1 MFGLCVAFLGISF
14 VCQVKLDALPAH
26 GYHHSSNS
34 SSPDE
39 ETTEF
44 VNEKESLTACKT

>member
-26 GYHHSSNS
+26 GYHHSSS

-44 VNEKESLTACKT
+44 VDEKESLTASKM